1 MARRAVWTGVAVT
14 VAVIGFLLGFVVR
27 TSDGQTVQ
35 TKRVMQ
41 QKLGDSQQLLAA
53 LVTSNWTVLGQRS
66 QALQSLTQQPGW
78 QVFETPEYRNFTAA
92 FQKAAQAVANAS
104 MQRDQRTALT
114 AYNQLVGSCVECHR
128 YVARA
133 RIASASSE
141 RRR

>member
-1 MARRAVWTGVAVT
+1 MGVAVT
-14 VAVIGFLLGFVVR
+14 AAAIGFCVALVVR
-27 TSDGQTVQ
+27 TADGQTVQ

-41 QKLGDSQQLLAA
+41 QKLVDAQQLLSA
-53 LVTSNWTVLGQRS
+53 LVTSNWSVLGQRS

-78 QVFETPEYRNFTAA
+78 QVFETPEYRDFTAA
-92 FQKAAQAVANAS
+92 FQKAAQAVATAS
-104 MQRDQRTALT
+104 TQRDQRTALT

-141 RRR
+141 GRQ